1 MKKRT
6 VAIIVLVLFTMVLSA
21 CASGKK
27 QVPPVPGAKESAEE
41 AAPIIAKSI
50 YYTANEGGGI
60 TRIDAVTNAV
70 IDTIPVDGTVH
81 NVQVSPNGKV
91 LGATFLPKMEGHGA
105 MEMNGFALF
114 FDIVTNNL
122 IKKVEVGGHP
132 AHIVFTQDGTYVLV
146 ANNESNNVTVIDAKT
161 YDVVKNVPTGK
172 GPHGFR
178 ISQDSKIAY
187 IANMGEDTISVIDI
201 ATLKDTKQITVGE
214 TPVTTGITK
223 DGKTVAVTLNAE
235 NMLAVVDLAT
245 DKVDKIMVG
254 QGPAQVFIQ
263 SDDKFAFVA
272 NQGTKQQPSNTIS
285 KIDLVSKKVVATIEV
300 GKGAHGVVT
309 SNDNKF
315 VYVTNMYENTVS
327 VIDNNAN
334 KVIKTVMVGTIP
346 NGITY
351 NQKD

>member
-1 MKKRT
+1 MKIRHL
-6 VAIIVLVLFTMVLSA
+6 VIIVLALFTLLFSA
-21 CASGKK
+21 CASAKN
-27 QVPPVPGAKESAEE
+27 QVTPAPKESAQET
-41 AAPIIAKSI
+41 APMIAKSI

-60 TRIDAVTNAV
+60 TRIDAVTNMV
-70 IDTIPVDGTVH
+70 IDTIPVEGIVH
-81 NVQVSPNGKV
+81 NVQVSPDGKV

-114 FDIVTNNL
+114 FDTTTNNL

-132 AHIVFTQDGTYVLV
+132 AHIVFTQDGKYVLV
-146 ANNESNNVTVIDAKT
+146 TNNESNNVTVLDG
-161 YDVVKNVPTGK
+161 KNYSIVQNFSTGT

-178 ISQDSKIAY
+178 ISQDNKTAY

-201 ATLKDTKQITVGE
+201 TTLKEIKKINVGKS
-214 TPVTTGITK
+214 PVTTGITK
-223 DGKTVAVTLNAE
+223 DGKTLVVTLNAE
-235 NMLAVVDLAT
+235 NMVAIVDLAT
-245 DKVDKIMVG
+245 DKIEKIPVG

-263 SDDKFAFVA
+263 ADDKFAIVA

-285 KIDLVSKKVVATIEV
+285 KIDLATKKVMATIET
-300 GKGAHGVVT
+300 GKGAHGVVI
-309 SNDNKF
+309 SNDNKV

-334 KVIKTVMVGTIP
+334 KVIGTVAVGMAP

-351 NQKD
+351 KP